1 MGPRFNYGK
10 GLYDQLAEVMARLDT
25 VEKTHQ
31 EETFQMKEEIS
42 ALRRENRELK
52 EENRL
57 LKEDNA
63 RMKSILNNDSSNTSL
78 PPSSDQKGGRPAN
91 TYNSREKTG
100 RRSGGQKGHK
110 GTTLTKADV
119 EENLRSGKYCHRI
132 REIGKE
138 RGGDYTV
145 KYVLDLEVVPVIT
158 EVRIY
163 RGKEGT
169 AAMGEEYR
177 SDVCYGEQVK
187 ALAVMLYGEGV
198 MSISR
203 ITSLL
208 NDLGGGSLKL
218 SEGSVYGFCR
228 KFARK
233 EERDVKCLE
242 ERLLNQEAV
251 STDATVVTLNGE
263 QSFIRNFS
271 TRDTVLYEGMEE
283 KSLKALGEIAFLKK
297 YTGILVHDH
306 ETALYHFGTE
316 HGECNVHL
324 LRYLKKNTEE
334 TGNSWS
340 GKMGGLLSGINR
352 ARKEAVERGG
362 KSFGP
367 EEVRKYKEEYREIL
381 REGREEN
388 KKTEHKY
395 AKKEEKKLLN
405 RLEKYEKNHLL
416 FAEDFRV
423 PFDDNMSER
432 DLRKAKNRQKMSGG
446 FRKGS
451 GQKMYCVILSILET
465 LKRRGMPLLE
475 NIRKVFR
482 EKTPALF

>member
-1 MGPRFNYGK
+1 M
-10 GLYDQLAEVMARLDT
+10 
-25 VEKTHQ
+25 
-31 EETFQMKEEIS
+31 
-42 ALRRENRELK
+42 
-52 EENRL
+52 
-57 LKEDNA
+57 
-63 RMKSILNNDSSNTSL
+63 
-78 PPSSDQKGGRPAN
+78 
-91 TYNSREKTG
+91 
-100 RRSGGQKGHK
+100 
-110 GTTLTKADV
+110 
-119 EENLRSGKYCHRI
+119 
-132 REIGKE
+132 
-138 RGGDYTV
+138 
-145 KYVLDLEVVPVIT
+145 
-158 EVRIY
+158 
-163 RGKEGT
+163 
-169 AAMGEEYR
+169 
-177 SDVCYGEQVK
+177 
-187 ALAVMLYGEGV
+187 
-198 MSISR
+198 
-203 ITSLL
+203 
-208 NDLGGGSLKL
+208 
-218 SEGSVYGFCR
+218 
-228 KFARK
+228 
-233 EERDVKCLE
+233 KCLE
-242 ERLLNQEAV
+242 ERLLNQEVV

-271 TRDTVLYEGMEE
+271 IRDTVLYEGMEG

-306 ETALYHFGTE
+306 ETAMYHFGTG

-340 GKMGGLLSGINR
+340 GKMSGLLTGIHR
-352 ARKEAVERGG
+352 ARKEAVERGE
-362 KSFGP
+362 KNFQP
-367 EEVRKYKEEYREIL
+367 EEVRKYKEEYREVL

-395 AKKEEKKLLN
+395 AKEEEKKLLN
-405 RLEKYEKNHLL
+405 RLGKYEKNHLL

>member
-10 GLYDQLAEVMARLDT
+10 GLYGQLAEVMARLDT

-100 RRSGGQKGHK
+100 RKSGGQKGHK

-119 EENLRSGKYCHRI
+119 EENLRSGKSCHRI

-169 AAMGEEYR
+169 AAIGEEYR
-177 SDVCYGEQVK
+177 SDVCYGEKVK

-218 SEGSVYGFCR
+218 SEGSVYGFFR
-228 KFARK
+228 KFAQK

-242 ERLLNQEAV
+242 ERLLNQEVV

-271 TRDTVLYEGMEE
+271 IRDTVLYEGMEE
-283 KSLKALGEIAFLKK
+283 KSLKALGEIEFLKK
-297 YTGILVHDH
+297 YTGILMHDH
-306 ETALYHFGTE
+306 ETAMYHFGTG

-340 GKMGGLLSGINR
+340 GKMSGLLTGIHR
-352 ARKEAVERGG
+352 ARKKAVERGE
-362 KSFGP
+362 KNFQP
-367 EEVRKYKEEYREIL
+367 EEVRKYKEEYREVL

-395 AKKEEKKLLN
+395 AKEEEKKLLN
-405 RLEKYEKNHLL
+405 RLGKYEKNHLL

>member
-10 GLYDQLAEVMARLDT
+10 GLYDQLTEVMARLDAM
-25 VEKTHQ
+25 EKTHQ

-42 ALRRENRELK
+42 TLQKENEHLR

-57 LKEDNA
+57 LREDNA
-63 RMKSILNNDSSNTSL
+63 RMKSIVSNDSSNTSL

-100 RRSGGQKGHK
+100 KNSGGQKGHK

-169 AAMGEEYR
+169 AAIGEEYR

-203 ITSLL
+203 ITSQL

-228 KFARK
+228 KFAQK

-242 ERLLNQEAV
+242 ERLLNQEVV

-271 TRDTVLYEGMEE
+271 IRDTVLYEGMEE
-283 KSLKALGEIAFLKK
+283 KSLKALGEIEFLKK
-297 YTGILVHDH
+297 YTGILIHDH
-306 ETALYHFGTE
+306 ETAMYHFGTG

-340 GKMGGLLSGINR
+340 GKMSGLLTGINR
-352 ARKEAVERGG
+352 ARKEAVERGE
-362 KSFGP
+362 KNFQP
-367 EEVRKYKEEYREIL
+367 EEVRKYKEEYREVL

-395 AKKEEKKLLN
+395 AKEEEKKLLN
-405 RLEKYEKNHLL
+405 RLGKYEKNHLL

-475 NIRKVFR
+475 NIRTVFR

>member
-1 MGPRFNYGK
+1 M
-10 GLYDQLAEVMARLDT
+10 
-25 VEKTHQ
+25 
-31 EETFQMKEEIS
+31 
-42 ALRRENRELK
+42 
-52 EENRL
+52 
-57 LKEDNA
+57 
-63 RMKSILNNDSSNTSL
+63 
-78 PPSSDQKGGRPAN
+78 
-91 TYNSREKTG
+91 
-100 RRSGGQKGHK
+100 
-110 GTTLTKADV
+110 

-169 AAMGEEYR
+169 AAIGEEYR
-177 SDVCYGEQVK
+177 SDVCYGEKVK

-228 KFARK
+228 KFAQK

-242 ERLLNQEAV
+242 ERLLNQEVV

-271 TRDTVLYEGMEE
+271 IRDTVLYEGMEE
-283 KSLKALGEIAFLKK
+283 KSLKALGEIEFLKK
-297 YTGILVHDH
+297 YTGILMHDH
-306 ETALYHFGTE
+306 ETAMYHFGTG

-340 GKMGGLLSGINR
+340 GKMSGLLTGIHR
-352 ARKEAVERGG
+352 ARKEAVERGE
-362 KSFGP
+362 KNFQP
-367 EEVRKYKEEYREIL
+367 EEVRKYKEEYREVL

-395 AKKEEKKLLN
+395 AKEEEKKLLN
-405 RLEKYEKNHLL
+405 RLGKYEKNHLL